1 MAMSSSHQNNEIFP
15 ELRPVMP
22 ADLFRAAI
30 KGDSAVLIHRL
41 GLPPEARDEIQVTI
55 EVADPDS
62 HNTEPEH
69 RTVVQSELIGSA
81 THSGENFLHL
91 LYAGRKNNKLAMK
104 IFKKDTSLLKA
115 RNNKLETPL
124 HCASHVGN
132 VEAIR
137 DLIRHAPD
145 PQIVKDALGE
155 TNENGDTAFHL
166 AAKNNQID
174 VVVEF
179 MNLDAKA
186 AHKENK
192 QGFSS
197 WYIVLREGNNSMV
210 KTMLEVDP
218 DLAVTQF
225 SDGTFPIHVATSMNN
240 KELVVHFWKEPD
252 DAKLLD
258 RRGRNLFHF
267 AAEHN
272 SSVIYALTRDG
283 IKPEISKMV
292 DEMINAR
299 DYEGNTPLHIAEMK
313 GHRWIMS
320 RIWDK
325 LKNDRE
331 KLLPNQKGKKP
342 YIDVIDQQRYTNKN
356 VIKPPSSKSLEINQ
370 VIGLGAVFITTL
382 AFGAAFT
389 IPGGYN
395 TADGTP
401 VLGRRYMFKAFVLA
415 NTLAFVQ
422 AFSSVCYV
430 VVGNATTVRTFK
442 ALFNAECL
450 FISAARCM
458 LVAFGL
464 GSYMTLA
471 GVTLPIAII
480 VLIVTLSVALPTN
493 VILHMV
499 VEESL
504 ERAFKWTTLSKTRYL
519 VFEMTTY
526 ALIFLFI
533 FCLAFL

>member
-1 MAMSSSHQNNEIFP
+1 MAMSSSQNNEIFP

-55 EVADPDS
+55 EVVDPDS

-69 RTVVQSELIGSA
+69 QTVVQSELIGSA

-104 IFKKDTSLLKA
+104 IFKKDTSLLKAMFSKPYRHPYRPDDGNPVFPA

-197 WYIVLREGNNSMV
+197 WYIALREGNNSM
-210 KTMLEVDP
+210 
-218 DLAVTQF
+218 
-225 SDGTFPIHVATSMNN
+225 S
-240 KELVVHFWKEPD
+240 
-252 DAKLLD
+252 
-258 RRGRNLFHF
+258 
-267 AAEHN
+267 
-272 SSVIYALTRDG
+272 
-283 IKPEISKMV
+283 KPC
-292 DEMINAR
+292 
-299 DYEGNTPLHIAEMK
+299 
-313 GHRWIMS
+313 
-320 RIWDK
+320 
-325 LKNDRE
+325 LK
-331 KLLPNQKGKKP
+331 
-342 YIDVIDQQRYTNKN
+342 
-356 VIKPPSSKSLEINQ
+356 
-370 VIGLGAVFITTL
+370 
-382 AFGAAFT
+382 
-389 IPGGYN
+389 
-395 TADGTP
+395 
-401 VLGRRYMFKAFVLA
+401 
-415 NTLAFVQ
+415 
-422 AFSSVCYV
+422 
-430 VVGNATTVRTFK
+430 
-442 ALFNAECL
+442 
-450 FISAARCM
+450 
-458 LVAFGL
+458 
-464 GSYMTLA
+464 
-471 GVTLPIAII
+471 
-480 VLIVTLSVALPTN
+480 
-493 VILHMV
+493 
-499 VEESL
+499 
-504 ERAFKWTTLSKTRYL
+504 
-519 VFEMTTY
+519 
-526 ALIFLFI
+526 
-533 FCLAFL
+533 